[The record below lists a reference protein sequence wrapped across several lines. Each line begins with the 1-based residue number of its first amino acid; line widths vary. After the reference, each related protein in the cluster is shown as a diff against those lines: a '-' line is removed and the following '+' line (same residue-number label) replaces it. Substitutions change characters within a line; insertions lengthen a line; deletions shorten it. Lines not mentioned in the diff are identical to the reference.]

1 MPPRPCLSQ
10 AHPLSWP
17 ILPPCFTLFPWVSS
31 ALHTPSPQSRA
42 LALLLPSVLVMRE
55 GADCGSPGS
64 SGAADLRGSVA
75 PKGLYLRRRGSTKS
89 RGISSGL
96 ASGGEVTGIS
106 LETKHD
112 ENTLLSLRK
121 SMGLAGLSDLAVQ
134 KHLIQPLL
142 KPRAP
147 QDELHSWESSVCV
160 QQCCTVLRTTA
171 KASKLIGSV
180 AADPFH

>member
-1 MPPRPCLSQ
+1 MPPRPCSSQ

-17 ILPPCFTLFPWVSS
+17 ILPSCFTRFPWVSS
-31 ALHTPSPQSRA
+31 ALHTPSPRSRA

-55 GADCGSPGS
+55 GAGCGSPGS
-64 SGAADLRGSVA
+64 TGAADLGGSVA

-89 RGISSGL
+89 LGISNGL

-106 LETKHD
+106 LETKQD

-121 SMGLAGLSDLAVQ
+121 SMGLSDWAVQ
-134 KHLIQPLL
+134 KHLIQLFL
-142 KPRAP
+142 KPSAA

-180 AADPFH
+180 AADPFHQ